1 MNSYRYKSPT
11 KRKSCNSCNRFTVI
25 PPLSSFSPLRSSLKS
40 PKRSP
45 LFTGGKNNIRGNVRI
60 PLKKGLLTKYGY
72 SISNPDSLRQISLA
86 SAVSE
91 YGPLS
96 VFRKLNAL
104 MVLNMN
110 NHPKMSQKYKKDRNW
125 VRSTFM

>member
-25 PPLSSFSPLRSSLKS
+25 PPLSSFSPLRSSLK
-40 PKRSP
+40 SP